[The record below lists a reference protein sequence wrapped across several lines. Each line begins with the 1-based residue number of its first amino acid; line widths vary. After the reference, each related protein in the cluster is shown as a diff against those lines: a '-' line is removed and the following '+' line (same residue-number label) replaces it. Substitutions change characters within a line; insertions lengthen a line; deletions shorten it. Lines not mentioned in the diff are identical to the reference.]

1 MTTDRREPDAAD
13 QAHSEDTMTST
24 AAQDPFV
31 GDEPSATLG
40 DSGET
45 RPV

>member
-1 MTTDRREPDAAD
+1 MARTKHEPDAAD
-13 QAHSEDTMTST
+13 RAHSDDTMTST
-24 AAQDPFV
+24 AAQDPTAAE
-31 GDEPSATLG
+31 EPSATLG